1 MWKLT
6 KISKET
12 CSDKRELLVVEGR
25 VKHKSVRILI
35 DSGATGSFIHPKLV
49 SSASLS
55 TVKKSVPDQV
65 RLADGHII
73 SSTHV
78 SRVQFRVVNSEYQD
92 QDTFNVVD
100 LGEFDMVLGRPWLH
114 RINPDIDWV
123 HDTLKFKFKGRSIFL
138 ASKDSSMKKVVNSLV
153 LSMAQF
159 RKAEASKPK
168 DVPLLLVNIKQ
179 LDDGNLDVAV
189 DSPTSSV

>member
-1 MWKLT
+1 
-6 KISKET
+6 
-12 CSDKRELLVVEGR
+12 
-25 VKHKSVRILI
+25 
-35 DSGATGSFIHPKLV
+35 
-49 SSASLS
+49 
-55 TVKKSVPDQV
+55 
-65 RLADGHII
+65 
-73 SSTHV
+73 
-78 SRVQFRVVNSEYQD
+78 
-92 QDTFNVVD
+92 
-100 LGEFDMVLGRPWLH
+100 MVLGRPWLH

-189 DSPTSSV
+189 DSPTSSVELPTEWKDQMSKLTSKY